1 MLISYYASPWKDNSS
16 HEQLHEY
23 KFCDLVGFRIIQRA
37 YNPQIQLNIFVC
49 ISKYKLT
56 LPELHFGQHQK
67 PEEYSLYV
75 FGSQQVVTE
84 RIPTNKA
91 VELYCGIVLSVLAC
105 RRIALSKIRLTQC
118 SLSTQIMNHH
128 ILVLQHKFM
137 LDQEH
142 RV

>member
-1 MLISYYASPWKDNSS
+1 MLVSYYASPWKDNSS
-16 HEQLHEY
+16 HEELNEY

-75 FGSQQVVTE
+75 FGSQQFVTE
-84 RIPTNKA
+84 RIPTNEA

-105 RRIALSKIRLTQC
+105 RRVAL
-118 SLSTQIMNHH
+118 
-128 ILVLQHKFM
+128 F
-137 LDQEH
+137 
-142 RV
+142 